1 MILQKTSNTFNV
13 SRAQT
18 IYSLRSKMKKLTVD
32 QAMTA
37 GGETLFGEWSD
48 TSQGCAP

>member
-1 MILQKTSNTFNV
+1 MILQKTLIRLKLIELKPATPSDKKT
-13 SRAQT
+13 
-18 IYSLRSKMKKLTVD
+18 KLTVD